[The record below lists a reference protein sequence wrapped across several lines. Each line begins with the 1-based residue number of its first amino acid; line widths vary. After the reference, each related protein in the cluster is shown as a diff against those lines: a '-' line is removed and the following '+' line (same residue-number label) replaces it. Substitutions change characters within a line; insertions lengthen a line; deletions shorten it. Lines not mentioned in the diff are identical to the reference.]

1 MKKILSV
8 AAAVALAATVF
19 VACSSETADDGRNS
33 YIDTYKLE
41 AVDITV
47 KAYPGYNFVSWGA
60 SKEGKTVRV
69 LRDDGKIINA
79 TNNTNNPG
87 DYLYSAIDTDV
98 KNGVKY
104 TYTAY
109 IAADGT
115 EVKAANDY
123 AKDNLNNYTTEYKT
137 YFAVKGNSKS
147 ASATAIGL
155 DHYNSKGELTTAL
168 DLTNCTNAGDKKY
181 VISDK
186 NLYVNKVDDVLGNSS
201 IYVSFPTKAY
211 LKYTVY
217 YYHGNSR
224 ETFTDDKMPT
234 TDKDSTQNVD
244 VAQNFYKMDS
254 TFSKT
259 IPVTAAG
266 TWNVFVKV
274 EDWGAGYVPSYVA
287 AKTPITIEALDV
299 PDATP
304 TTIVDSSNGYIDE
317 GKTIRVVWKP
327 AKNSNGKEW
336 AAANYKVY
344 VADGVNKSLANYT
357 AIAADAI
364 KTDTQKTETV
374 YYTDYTVADNTVP
387 YTFYVVL
394 SDKGKVEASN
404 KTVTVAKYAKLASVA
419 NVTTSA
425 VFTELDKNGVNDDA
439 VITFTLPAGVKV
451 SSVKYKVLDKKD
463 NATYTAEDLLLDSEL
478 ATAAT
483 LPTANDYTTVA
494 AAAKDIK
501 LDSKVVFLY
510 TLEQAGKANGI
521 YTAVTADNTAT
532 ATVNEGV
539 SNATVSIEPG
549 EFSFAL
555 ADGSDATNSYKGK
568 FTIVPATT
576 ANADKDANYYANQ
589 NYTYT
594 IAYAR
599 LEDGVS
605 YAGITDWKSASVT
618 IKFDTATQTWKGES
632 ASDIDFASLLKK
644 ASKDDLN
651 DTNGKPQDGNS
662 TGKIVFKYT
671 KTLKAESANGAS
683 ATSFATQDMVKAAE

>member
-8 AAAVALAATVF
+8 FAAVALAATVF

-60 SKEGKTVRV
+60 SKEGKTVTV
-69 LRDDGKIINA
+69 LRDDGKVISA
-79 TNNTNNPG
+79 TGTNGYSN
-87 DYLYSAIDTDV
+87 SAIDADV

-123 AKDNLNNYTTEYKT
+123 AKDNLSNYTTEYKT

-224 ETFTDDKMPT
+224 ETFTDSVMPAADKN
-234 TDKDSTQNVD
+234 STQNVA
-244 VAQNFYKMDS
+244 VAKNFYKMDS
-254 TFSKT
+254 TFSNT
-259 IPVTAAG
+259 IPVTVAG

-287 AKTPITIEALDV
+287 AKTPITIEALDA
-299 PDATP
+299 ATA
-304 TTIVDSSNGYIDE
+304 TTIVDDSNGYIDE

-463 NATYTAEDLLLDSEL
+463 NATYTAQDLLLDSEL

-483 LPTANDYTTVA
+483 LPTANDYRTVA

-521 YTAVTADNTAT
+521 YTAVTTDDPNT
-532 ATVNEGV
+532 TVNESV
-539 SNATVSIEPG
+539 SNATVSITNG
-549 EFSFAL
+549 EFSFAF

-651 DTNGKPQDGNS
+651 ETSGKPQDGNS
-662 TGKIVFKYT
+662 TGRIVFKYT

-683 ATSFATQDMVKAAE
+683 ATSFTTQDMVKAE